1 MGNQKGKFNDEF
13 RIASSR
19 MQSWDYSKNAA
30 YHVTICTQN
39 KIHLF
44 GNVVDEKM
52 NLNETGFLA
61 EKYWCEIPEHFSF
74 VKLDEFV
81 IMPNHVHGIII
92 IDKPNRDKAV
102 PCLYGNDRFQNQ
114 GKESLSSIVGSFK
127 SIVTKYARKIDLQ
140 FAWQPRFYEHI
151 IRDRQDYLNTID
163 YIRDN
168 PKKWQEDEY
177 NE

>member
-1 MGNQKGKFNDEF
+1 MNNQKGKFNDEF

-81 IMPNHVHGIII
+81 IMPNHFHGIII
-92 IDKPNRDKAV
+92 IDKPKITTQVETPNLGV
-102 PCLYGNDRFQNQ
+102 SNQ
-114 GKESLSSIVGSFK
+114 WKPGVLGVIVNQYK
-127 SIVTKYARKIDLQ
+127 RICTIMARKFDTE

-151 IRDRQDYLNTID
+151 IRDRQDYLITID